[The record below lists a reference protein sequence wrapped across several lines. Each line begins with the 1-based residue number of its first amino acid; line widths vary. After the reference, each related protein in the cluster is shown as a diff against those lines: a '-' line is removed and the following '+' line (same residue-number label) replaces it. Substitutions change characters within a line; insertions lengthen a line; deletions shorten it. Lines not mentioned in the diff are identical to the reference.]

1 MTPTF
6 AQLGVPKS
14 IGHAL
19 ARRGI
24 TQPFE
29 IQAAAIADAPPEG
42 GL

>member
-1 MTPTF
+1 MPPTF

-14 IGHAL
+14 ICHAL

-29 IQAAAIADAPPEG
+29 IQRARDGRCVERP
-42 GL
+42 